1 MARLG
6 ENRYGKSRVR
16 LSRITRAHDPE
27 LGERHEFNEW
37 TVRVL
42 LQGDFD
48 ASFTEADNS
57 CLLPTDT
64 MKNTVYSLARAS
76 RAANIEEFAM
86 ELGDYLL
93 VNNAH
98 VSKVSVEIDE
108 KSWERLQV
116 DGAPE
121 ATTFKLGGP
130 ELETVRAERAR
141 NAAWQITSGI
151 DGLTILKTTKSAFT
165 GYIKDKLTTLKP
177 ATDRIFG
184 TRATVAWD
192 YAAATPDTGPDFA
205 PEFDLVRARILAALL
220 KEFAG
225 HMSMSVQHTLFDM
238 GKAALQA
245 APEIAR
251 IHFTMPNLH
260 HLLADLSPFGQD
272 NPNHIFVPID
282 EPHGYIEATIE
293 R

>member
-16 LSRITRAHDPE
+16 LSRITRLAD
-27 LGERHEFNEW
+27 RHEFNEW
-37 TVRVL
+37 TVQVL
-42 LQGDFD
+42 LHGDFD
-48 ASFTEADNS
+48 SSFTAADNS
-57 CLLPTDT
+57 KILPTDT
-64 MKNTVYSLARAS
+64 MKNTVYHVARES
-76 RAANIEEFAM
+76 RATTIEQYAM

-93 VNNAH
+93 GNNPQ
-98 VSKVSVEIDE
+98 VSKVNIEVAE
-108 KSWERLQV
+108 KSWERVLC
-116 DGAPE
+116 DRSAE
-121 ATTFKLGGP
+121 AATFKLGGP
-130 ELETVRAERAR
+130 EKQTVSAIRDQQGRWA
-141 NAAWQITSGI
+141 ITSGI

-184 TRATVAWD
+184 TCATAKWD
-192 YAAATPDTGPDFA
+192 YSAKAPDYTA
-205 PEFDLVRARILAALL
+205 VRRRILGALM
-220 KEFAG
+220 KEFAA
-225 HMSMSVQHTLFDM
+225 HDSMSVQHTLFDM
-238 GKAALQA
+238 GKASLDA

-251 IHFTMPNLH
+251 ITLTMPNLH

-282 EPHGYIEATIE
+282 EPHGSIEATIE

>member
-16 LSRITRAHDPE
+16 LSRITRHED
-27 LGERHEFNEW
+27 RHEFNEW
-37 TVRVL
+37 TVNVL
-42 LQGDFD
+42 LEGDFET
-48 ASFTEADNS
+48 SFTEADNS
-57 CLLPTDT
+57 KILPTDT
-64 MKNTVYSLARAS
+64 MKNTVYSVARNSKAVT
-76 RAANIEEFAM
+76 IEEFAT

-93 VNNAH
+93 ANNPQISG
-98 VSKVSVEIDE
+98 VLVEIEE
-108 KSWERLQV
+108 KAWERMHI
-116 DGAPE
+116 DGASDPF
-121 ATTFKLGGP
+121 TFKLGGP
-130 ELETVRAERAR
+130 EVNTVRAVRDQGR
-141 NAAWQITSGI
+141 DWSVRSGI
-151 DGLTILKTTKSAFT
+151 DGLVILKTTKSAFT

-184 TRATVAWD
+184 TRATVTWE
-192 YAAATPDTGPDFA
+192 YAVTKPDHA
-205 PEFDLVRARILAALL
+205 QVRARIVAALL
-220 KEFAG
+220 KEFAA
-225 HMSMSVQHTLFDM
+225 HDSMSVQHTLFDM
-238 GKAALQA
+238 GKAALAA

-251 IHFTMPNLH
+251 ITLNMPNLH

>member
-16 LSRITRAHDPE
+16 LSRITRHGDRHD
-27 LGERHEFNEW
+27 FNEW

-42 LQGDFD
+42 LEGDFES
-48 ASFTEADNS
+48 SFTEADNS
-57 CLLPTDT
+57 KILPTDT
-64 MKNTVYSLARAS
+64 MKNTVYFVARDS
-76 RAANIEEFAM
+76 KAATIEEFST
-86 ELGDYLL
+86 ELGDYFLA
-93 VNNAH
+93 NNPQ
-98 VSKVSVEIDE
+98 VSGALVEIEE
-108 KSWERLQV
+108 KAWERLHV

-121 ATTFKLGGP
+121 ATSFKLGGP
-130 ELETVRAERAR
+130 EVHTVRAVRDQGR
-141 NAAWQITSGI
+141 KWSVRSGI
-151 DGLTILKTTKSAFT
+151 DGLVILKTTKSAFT

-184 TRATVAWD
+184 TRATVTWE
-192 YAAATPDTGPDFA
+192 YATVSPNYTD
-205 PEFDLVRARILAALL
+205 VRSRIVAALL
-220 KEFAG
+220 KEFAA
-225 HMSMSVQHTLFDM
+225 HDSMSVQHTLFDM
-238 GKAALQA
+238 GKAALA
-245 APEIAR
+245 GAPEIAS
-251 IHFTMPNLH
+251 ITLTMPNLH

>member
-6 ENRYGKSRVR
+6 GNRYGKSRVR

-27 LGERHEFNEW
+27 LGDRHEFNEW

-42 LQGDFD
+42 LHGDFD

-64 MKNTVYSLARAS
+64 MKNTVYSLARGS
-76 RAANIEEFAM
+76 RATHIEEFAT

-93 VNNAH
+93 LNNAH
-98 VSKVSVEIDE
+98 VMKVSVEIDE
-108 KSWERLQV
+108 KSWERLLV

-130 ELETVRAERAR
+130 ELQTVRAECER
-141 NAAWQITSGI
+141 NGAWQITSGI

-165 GYIKDKLTTLKP
+165 GYIQDKLTTLKP

-192 YAAATPDTGPDFA
+192 YAAATPDTRPDFA
-205 PEFDLVRARILAALL
+205 GVRARILAALL

-238 GKAALQA
+238 GKAALSA

-251 IHFTMPNLH
+251 IHLTMPNLH

>member
-16 LSRITRAHDPE
+16 LSRITRRGDQHD
-27 LGERHEFNEW
+27 FNEW
-37 TVRVL
+37 TVQVL
-42 LQGDFD
+42 LQGDFES
-48 ASFTEADNS
+48 SFTEADNS
-57 CLLPTDT
+57 KILPTDT
-64 MKNTVYSLARAS
+64 MKNTVYFVARAS
-76 RAANIEEFAM
+76 KAETIEEFAM

-93 VNNAH
+93 SNNPQVTKA
-98 VSKVSVEIDE
+98 SVEVCE
-108 KSWERLQV
+108 KSWERMTV
-116 DGAPE
+116 DGGSDP
-121 ATTFKLGGP
+121 TTFKLGGP
-130 ELETVRAERAR
+130 ELQTVVAEREK
-141 NAAWQITSGI
+141 NGAWSVTSGV

-184 TRATVAWD
+184 TCATVIWD
-192 YAAATPDTGPDFA
+192 YASDGPDYA
-205 PEFDLVRARILAALL
+205 DVRKRIMAALL
-220 KEFAG
+220 KEFAA
-225 HMSMSVQHTLFDM
+225 HHSMSVQHTLFDM
-238 GKAALQA
+238 GKAALDA

-251 IHFTMPNLH
+251 ITLTMPNLH

-282 EPHGYIEATIE
+282 EPHGSIEATIE

>member
-16 LSRITRAHDPE
+16 LSRITRSGDNHD
-27 LGERHEFNEW
+27 FNEW

-48 ASFTEADNS
+48 SAFAAADNS
-57 CLLPTDT
+57 KILPTDT
-64 MKNTVYSLARAS
+64 MKNTVYSIARGS
-76 RAANIEEFAM
+76 QAATLEEFAM
-86 ELGDYLL
+86 ELGDFLL
-93 VNNAH
+93 NHNPQ

-108 KSWERLQV
+108 QSWERMV
-116 DGAPE
+116 VGGASE

-130 ELETVRAERAR
+130 EVQTVEAVREKAD
-141 NAAWQITSGI
+141 AWTIVSGI
-151 DGLTILKTTKSAFT
+151 DGLTILKTTNSAFT
-165 GYIKDKLTTLKP
+165 GYIQDKLTTLRP

-184 TRATVAWD
+184 TRATVRWD
-192 YAAATPDTGPDFA
+192 YAAATPDFA
-205 PEFDLVRARILAALL
+205 AVRVRIEAALL
-220 KEFAG
+220 KEFAA
-225 HMSMSVQHTLFDM
+225 HMSLSVQHTLFDM
-238 GKAALQA
+238 GKAALDA

-251 IHFTMPNLH
+251 IHLTMPNLH